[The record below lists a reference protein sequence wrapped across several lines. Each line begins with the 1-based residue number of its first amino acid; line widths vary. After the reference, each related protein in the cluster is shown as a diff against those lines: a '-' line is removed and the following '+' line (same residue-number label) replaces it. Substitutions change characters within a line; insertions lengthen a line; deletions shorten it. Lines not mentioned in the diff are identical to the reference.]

1 MGNRKDLNNK
11 KTVEQQND
19 LQVNS
24 VDENSQVVKTA
35 TEAPVSKTESST
47 SVADANKATAN
58 AGSTTN
64 DAVNTTASEAENN
77 EVGTENSAAS
87 EQTEKKKIVARKD
100 MTWRQWTWHEMK
112 RNKIAYVMIA
122 PFMFVF
128 ILFTCFP
135 VVLSLALS
143 FTSFNMLELNW
154 DMFIGISNYTRLFFE
169 DDIFLLA
176 CKNTLVFAMIT
187 GPVSYILSFLVA
199 WFINELS
206 PRVRALVTLIFYAP
220 SIAGSVYLI
229 WATLFS
235 DDAYGWVNGVLL
247 DLGLIDS
254 AILWFHD
261 ENYAM
266 TLCIVV
272 ALWMSLGT
280 AFLSFIAGLQTINKS
295 LFEAAAVDGIKN
307 RWQELWFITLP
318 MMRPQLMF
326 GAVMAITGSFGFGGV
341 VTALCGFPS
350 VNYSCHTIMHCLE
363 DYGSTRWEVGYASAI
378 AFVLFLI
385 MIGANTLVNKMLS
398 KVGQ

>member
-1 MGNRKDLNNK
+1 MEELN
-11 KTVEQQND
+11 TI
-19 LQVNS
+19 
-24 VDENSQVVKTA
+24 EN
-35 TEAPVSKTESST
+35 
-47 SVADANKATAN
+47 
-58 AGSTTN
+58 
-64 DAVNTTASEAENN
+64 ASNEN
-77 EVGTENSAAS
+77 EVENLHSSVIEEVAQENGQAD
-87 EQTEKKKIVARKD
+87 EKKKAVCRKD
-100 MTWRQWTWHEMK
+100 MTKAQWTWKEMK
-112 RNKIAYVMIA
+112 RNKVAYFMIA

-128 ILFTCFP
+128 ILFTAFP
-135 VVLSLALS
+135 VLLSLVLS
-143 FTSFNMLELNW
+143 FTNFNMLEMNW
-154 DMFIGISNYTRLFFE
+154 DMFVGISNYTRLFFD
-169 DDIFLLA
+169 DDIFILA
-176 CKNTLVFAMIT
+176 CKNTLIFAAVT
-187 GPVSYILSFLVA
+187 GPVSYMLSFLVA

-206 PRVRALVTLIFYAP
+206 PRLRALVTLVFYAP

-229 WATLFS
+229 WGIMFS
-235 DDAYGWVNGVLL
+235 NDSYGIVNGILL
-247 DLGLIDS
+247 DFGIID
-254 AILWFHD
+254 APILWFYD
-261 ENYAM
+261 EKYAM

-341 VTALCGFPS
+341 VTALCGMPS

-385 MIGANTLVNKMLS
+385 MIGANTVVNKALS

>member
-1 MGNRKDLNNK
+1 MDELN
-11 KTVEQQND
+11 KTINSEETENVEVADNQN
-19 LQVNS
+19 LQ
-24 VDENSQVVKTA
+24 
-35 TEAPVSKTESST
+35 EASIVEESST
-47 SVADANKATAN
+47 VD
-58 AGSTTN
+58 
-64 DAVNTTASEAENN
+64 
-77 EVGTENSAAS
+77 
-87 EQTEKKKIVARKD
+87 KKKKAVCRKD
-100 MTWRQWTWHEMK
+100 MTKAQWTWREMK
-112 RNKIAYVMIA
+112 RNKVAYLMIA

-128 ILFTCFP
+128 LLFTAFP
-135 VVLSLALS
+135 VVLSLVLS
-143 FTSFNMLELNW
+143 FTNFNMLEMNW
-154 DMFIGISNYTRLFFE
+154 DMFIGIDNYTRLFFD

-176 CKNTLVFAMIT
+176 CKNTLIFAAIT
-187 GPVSYILSFLVA
+187 GPVSYMLSFLVA

-206 PRVRALVTLIFYAP
+206 PRLRALVTLVFYAP
-220 SIAGSVYLI
+220 SISGSVYLI
-229 WATLFS
+229 WGIMFS
-235 DDAYGWVNGVLL
+235 NDSYGIVNGILL
-247 DLGLIDS
+247 DLGIIDTP
-254 AILWFHD
+254 ILWFYD
-261 ENYAM
+261 EKYAM

-307 RWQELWFITLP
+307 RWQELWYITLP

-363 DYGSTRWEVGYASAI
+363 DYGSQRWEVGYASAI

-385 MIGANTLVNKMLS
+385 MIGANTIVNKALS